1 MEDYKHV
8 FGFNGDRADFE
19 VFWILVG
26 VRTDLGSGP
35 SSSKEKQHTGFV
47 TESSLSLAYF
57 VLIIDTKETLVENS
71 RILQFPVPVL

>member
-1 MEDYKHV
+1 MCLALKAIV
-8 FGFNGDRADFE
+8 PTLKKQLI

-26 VRTDLGSGP
+26 VRTDLGPGP

-57 VLIIDTKETLVENS
+57 VLIIDTKETLVENF